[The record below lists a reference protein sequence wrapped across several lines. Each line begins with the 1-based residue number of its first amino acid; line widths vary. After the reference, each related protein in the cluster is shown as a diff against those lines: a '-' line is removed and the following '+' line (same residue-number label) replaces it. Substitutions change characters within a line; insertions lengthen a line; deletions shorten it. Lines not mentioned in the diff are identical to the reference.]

1 MFSILLLTAVAI
13 AVSWFVCAV
22 RTGFRDRSYAMPAS
36 AICFTFSV
44 DVSVTAGSYERWF
57 PSVPMW
63 ALGSVFVIPDA
74 LLICQVL
81 AYGPKD
87 FPRISPKT
95 LRWVFL
101 IVMALGAGAAP
112 VLSHSLHDTHGV
124 YAAVATIL
132 VVSVCYPVMLYNRG
146 SVQGQSVTVASLW
159 LLLTVIA
166 PNTFFLAPPEFRLTD
181 RWLLGYM
188 GAVSTI
194 LAASYLIA
202 VILLRTG
209 KIHFRERGRTCVTEP
224 SGVAP

>member
-1 MFSILLLTAVAI
+1 
-13 AVSWFVCAV
+13 
-22 RTGFRDRSYAMPAS
+22 
-36 AICFTFSV
+36 
-44 DVSVTAGSYERWF
+44 
-57 PSVPMW
+57 MW
-63 ALGSVFVIPDA
+63 VLGSVFVIPDV

-87 FPRISPKT
+87 FPRITPKAF
-95 LRWVFL
+95 RWMFL
-101 IVMALGAGAAP
+101 IAMALGAGAAP
-112 VLSHSLHDTHGV
+112 VLSRSLHDTHGV
-124 YAAVATIL
+124 YAAVAAIL

-194 LAASYLIA
+194 LASSYLIA
-202 VILLRTG
+202 VILLRAG
-209 KIHFRERGRTCVTEP
+209 KIQFRGRVHACTAKP
-224 SGVAP
+224 SGSAPQGPLSM